1 MNWNLDQSSLPSSG
15 KNKPNSPVKKER
27 MFGLGLFKSSHN
39 VSAWITLVGLLLAGV
54 APLLTGTGNES
65 ILSQYVIY
73 LVWITLAESWNLI
86 GGYAGLINL
95 GIGAFFSMGCVVA
108 SVLVNAGMSFVPA
121 MLLSGF
127 VGAIL
132 ALALTPTFRLRS
144 DYFAIGSLVIPF
156 LLKPLVEFV
165 SRKSSFD
172 VPTGFVLNP
181 AFLYYVGLGMC
192 GLTIFGIL
200 LLMRSRIGMGLRAIG
215 DDEFASSALGV
226 NVLVFKMITLV
237 ISGFIASVAGAYY
250 LGIIG
255 AVNTTIF
262 DNLSFS
268 LFPAFMVIIGGIGT
282 FEGPVVGAILFSVV
296 SYGAVVYF
304 QGTSFE
310 VLVFSIMIM
319 VVAVVLPK
327 GIIPTLRKYLSKRKR
342 QNLPE
347 QKSE

>member
-1 MNWNLDQSSLPSSG
+1 MAQSKETNSSEKTKSG
-15 KNKPNSPVKKER
+15 SPALKLR

-39 VSAWITLVGLLLAGV
+39 NSAWVTLLGLVLAGLV
-54 APLLTGTGNES
+54 PFFVGASNQNALG
-65 ILSQYVIY
+65 QYVIY
-73 LVWITLAESWNLI
+73 LVWITLAESWNLL

-95 GIGAFFSMGCVVA
+95 GIGAFFSMGCVVS
-108 SVLVNAGMSFVPA
+108 SVLLNLGVSIIPA
-121 MLLSGF
+121 MLVAGL

-144 DYFAIGSLVIPF
+144 DYFAIGTLVIPF
-156 LLKPLVEFV
+156 LLKPLVEYFAK
-165 SRKSSFD
+165 KSNFD
-172 VPTGFVLNP
+172 VPIGIVLNP
-181 AFLYYVGLGMC
+181 TLFYYTGLGMC
-192 GLTIFGIL
+192 GITIFGIL
-200 LLMRSRIGMGLRAIG
+200 LLMRSRIGMALRGIG
-215 DDEFASSALGV
+215 DDEYASSALGV
-226 NVLVFKMITLV
+226 NVLMFKTITLV
-237 ISGFIASVAGAYY
+237 VSGFIASVAGAYY

-282 FEGPVVGAILFSVV
+282 FEGPILGAILFSAV

-319 VVAVVLPK
+319 FVAVVLPK
-327 GIIPTLRKYLSKRKR
+327 GIIPTLRKYISRRKRKDSSDK
-342 QNLPE
+342 N
-347 QKSE
+347 